1 MLTPLLLVRKS
12 SSLLL
17 GRLMT
22 RLLRKT
28 RQCLRPTKRRRA
40 KVLTTTKTMKIT
52 LCSPRLSNMNRSRN
66 PMRAPERR
74 KTPMTTKT
82 RPTTIKSAKME
93 TSTKRSNR
101 MPMQTRSRLKTQTT
115 HSRTETTESIE
126 INKPLAC
133 GPRTDGSGR
142 AKQRVA

>member
-17 GRLMT
+17 SRLMT
-22 RLLRKT
+22 KLFRKT

-40 KVLTTTKTMKIT
+40 MVLTTTKTMKIT
-52 LCSPRLSNMNRSRN
+52 PSNQRSSNMHRSRN
-66 PMRAPERR
+66 PTRAPERS

-82 RPTTIKSAKME
+82 RPTTIKSEKME

-101 MPMQTRSRLKTQTT
+101 MPRQTGIRLKTQTT
-115 HSRTETTESIE
+115 HSRT
-126 INKPLAC
+126 
-133 GPRTDGSGR
+133 
-142 AKQRVA
+142 